1 MCVIKFWELIK
12 IWWANEVVLP
22 HTYQISMI
30 LVMKKG
36 LIETKRTQPGWGEGL
51 DKLGS
56 PEWNPPCSVGWEP
69 AHQGWTCAHQGP
81 EPALRRADIRLPNGF
96 SVTSGWN
103 RFSSL
108 SSWVGNCRWGH
119 THLTEQF
126 PTNEERDENRF
137 HPDVMENPS

>member
-1 MCVIKFWELIK
+1 M
-12 IWWANEVVLP
+12 
-22 HTYQISMI
+22 
-30 LVMKKG
+30 
-36 LIETKRTQPGWGEGL
+36 

-137 HPDVMENPS
+137 HPDVMENPSRGLLRRPDIRPPESGFWSQQLTWPQGESTKQERMSDGRGRQKI